1 MFLYR
6 LAIGSLAALAIAS
19 ATAAQEQETGKLL
32 LELNALQPSETGCRV
47 TFLAVNNLGLPLE
60 KSAFEVALFDA
71 AGAIDRLVSL
81 DFKALANGKT
91 KVLQFELQDL
101 DCDQVSRILVND
113 VGACEG
119 AGVSPDACLAQLTTS
134 TRTKTQFGL

>member
-1 MFLYR
+1 MIKCR
-6 LAIGSLAALAIAS
+6 LAAAGLAAALGLTT
-19 ATAAQEQETGKLL
+19 ATPAQEAPGGLL
-32 LELNALQPSETGCRV
+32 LELNALQPSDSGCRV
-47 TFLAVNNLGLPLE
+47 TFLATNNLGQPLS
-60 KSAFEVALFDA
+60 KAGFEIALFDT

-101 DCDQVSRILVND
+101 QCDAVSRVLVND

-119 AGVSPDACLAQLTTS
+119 EGLAPDACLTGLATT
-134 TRTKTQFGL
+134 TRTKTQFGV

>member
-1 MFLYR
+1 MIKYR
-6 LAIGSLAALAIAS
+6 LAAAGLAAAIGLTT
-19 ATAAQEQETGKLL
+19 ATPAQEAPGGLL
-32 LELNALQPSETGCRV
+32 LELNALQPSDSGCRV
-47 TFLAVNNLGLPLE
+47 TFLATNNLGQPLS
-60 KSAFEVALFDA
+60 KAGFEIALFDT

-101 DCDQVSRILVND
+101 QCDAVSRVLVND

-119 AGVSPDACLAQLTTS
+119 EGLAPDACLTGLATT
-134 TRTKTQFGL
+134 TRTKTQFGV